1 VCPVMSVEME
11 MHIEGVP
18 EVRDK
23 LNQLDDSMKRNIQ
36 DAMTIEAEAM
46 KNAARAMCPVR
57 TGRLRESIFAKVE
70 EWTVKVGAT
79 APYAF
84 YQEFGTRHIRPRR
97 FLSNAVE
104 SRMQSLVS
112 RVSEALRQAVGEA
125 SAT

>member
-1 VCPVMSVEME
+1 MSVEME

-18 EVRDK
+18 ELREK
-23 LNQLDDSMKRNIQ
+23 LTRLDDSMKRNIQ
-36 DAMTIEAEAM
+36 DLMQREAETM
-46 KNAARAMCPVR
+46 KDASRAMCPVR

-70 EWTVKVGAT
+70 EWTVKLGAT

-104 SRMQSLVS
+104 SRMQSLVN

-125 SAT
+125 SMT